1 MRAGASG
8 RGVGVMTQTLPERL
22 FEGVDFVD
30 FGSGVGRSLLDAE
43 KRFGAR
49 GVGVEVRPAK
59 VETARAN
66 GANVHLGSI
75 LDVPRDID
83 VDFVT
88 IDNVLEHLP
97 DEQTVEDVL
106 AVAADIARDFI
117 YIRHPCFEDE
127 AYLNALGLKQYWTD
141 WRGHP
146 SHLLLSD
153 LVAIL
158 RRLGLG
164 LVEFEFV
171 GAATTSA
178 DPTILPVDAP
188 VDSFEYDESEHGP
201 KPTVDLDRPAHYAI
215 DLFVPARAAG
225 NRVALDYVDD
235 PRRSRRHPRLEV
247 GPAVTTGRAPRTSD
261 LQARVEELESRRA
274 LRVAN
279 AVGGLRRASGFG
291 GRARAAGRVWRAAR
305 GRDAE

>member
-1 MRAGASG
+1 MVVGSG
-8 RGVGVMTQTLPERL
+8 QLSEEL
-22 FEGVDFVD
+22 FEDVDFVD

-49 GVGVEVRPAK
+49 GVGVELRPGK

-66 GANVHLGSI
+66 GANVHVGSI
-75 LDVPRDID
+75 LDVPRDIE

-127 AYLNALGLKQYWTD
+127 AYLGALGLKQYWTD

-146 SHLLLSD
+146 SHLLLAD
-153 LVAIL
+153 LVAML

-171 GAATTSA
+171 GESTSSE
-178 DPTILPVDAP
+178 DSTILPAGAP
-188 VDSFEYDESEHGP
+188 VDSFEYEEASHGP
-201 KPTVDLDRPAHYAI
+201 KPIVAFDRPVHYAI
-215 DLFVPARAAG
+215 DLLVPARDAG
-225 NRVALDYVDD
+225 NRVALAYAAD
-235 PRRSRRHPRLEV
+235 PRSSRRHPRLDV
-247 GPAVTTGRAPRTSD
+247 GPPAVNGRVTPRVSD
-261 LQARVEELESRRA
+261 LQARVDELESRRS

-279 AVGGLRRASGFG
+279 AVGRVGRSRGI
-291 GRARAAGRVWRAAR
+291 RARARAVGGVWRAVR
-305 GRDAE
+305 GVDG